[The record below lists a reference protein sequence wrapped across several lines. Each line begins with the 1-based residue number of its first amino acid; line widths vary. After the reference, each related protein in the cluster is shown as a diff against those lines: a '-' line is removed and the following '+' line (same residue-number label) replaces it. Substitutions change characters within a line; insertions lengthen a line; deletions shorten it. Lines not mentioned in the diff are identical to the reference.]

1 MISNPENCSVKQEMS
16 IIFIYEK
23 INTLRSYLLKVTQ
36 QAKSQSLHKILP
48 THPKSTDEWLSEPV
62 LSLASM
68 HILINDFI
76 KDEDACLSN
85 SNRTRKWEE

>member
-48 THPKSTDEWLSEPV
+48 KHTQRALMNGSV
-62 LSLASM
+62 SLFLA
-68 HILINDFI
+68 LLLCTF
-76 KDEDACLSN
+76 
-85 SNRTRKWEE
+85 